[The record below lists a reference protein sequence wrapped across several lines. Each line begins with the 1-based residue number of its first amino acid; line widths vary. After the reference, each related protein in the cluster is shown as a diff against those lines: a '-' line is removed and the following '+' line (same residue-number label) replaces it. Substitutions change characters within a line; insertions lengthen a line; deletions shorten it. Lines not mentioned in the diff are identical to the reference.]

1 MPSKSILQR
10 LADFKE
16 KSQSLKRRIKS
27 AMVYPIV
34 VIIVACV
41 IVGFILY
48 FIIPKFE
55 KIFKDFGVDA
65 AGDDRS
71 S

>member
-1 MPSKSILQR
+1 MPSRRSSSAWPTSR
-10 LADFKE
+10 R
-16 KSQSLKRRIKS
+16 SRQSLKRRIKS

-34 VIIVACV
+34 VITVACV

-55 KIFKDFGVDA
+55 AIFNDFGVA
-65 AGDDRS
+65 AARR
-71 S
+71 

>member
-1 MPSKSILQR
+1 
-10 LADFKE
+10 
-16 KSQSLKRRIKS
+16 
-27 AMVYPIV
+27 MVYPIV
-34 VIIVACV
+34 VIFVACV
-41 IVGFILY
+41 IVGFIMF

-55 KIFKDFGVDA
+55 EIFNDFGVAA